1 MAYRNLRS
9 PCGGT
14 LERGLLSYDLACWV
28 LEGLLLIYY
37 REVWSAH
44 RKTKGALDHAPS
56 STPMFAPLSK
66 QRILSSPFA
75 SVPTVLLRIGVTWMR
90 TQSKCPAD
98 LVDCLKGD

>member
-9 PCGGT
+9 PCGGN

-44 RKTKGALDHAPS
+44 RKTKGVLDHAPS

-75 SVPTVLLRIGVTWMR
+75 SVPTVLLRIAVTWMR

-98 LVDCLKGD
+98 LVDCPKGD